1 MSEINL
7 EEATINHE
15 GEWLSAEALSG
26 KIQEK
31 MESGDMKFADL
42 ASALEELNKA
52 MENSQTLEFKTVI
65 TKDEYEKLK
74 AMGGDDD
81 KEAVKKAIM
90 AFIGEDSAQPGG
102 KKKVIKCS
110 KCKAPIEIPAGEIPS
125 EIKCPKCKA
134 VGRIKPKG

>member
-7 EEATINHE
+7 DEAKINLD
-15 GEWLSAEALSG
+15 GEWFSADELSG

-31 MESGDMKFADL
+31 MESGDMNFADL
-42 ASALEELNKA
+42 AAALEELNKV
-52 MENSQTLEFKTVI
+52 MENTQLLEIKTVI
-65 TKDEYEKLK
+65 TKEDYSKLK
-74 AMGGDDD
+74 SLGGEDD

-90 AFIGEDSAQPGG
+90 AFIGEDPSGAGG

-134 VGRIKPKG
+134 VGRLKPKG